1 MTADFFRLNESKIS
15 LKSGNLLQVEIQRV
29 LQTKMIP
36 KSCLLQ
42 GVIWFDQ
49 HFLFMKFSLPY
60 PQHT

>member
-42 GVIWFDQ
+42 GVIWFGQ